1 MKTELLNGIFSVIDE
16 TELGLMNNEY
26 LNALETLYREQKNK
40 IMETLP
46 ENQRNAFLA
55 LEDLECALIA
65 ARKDND
71 IVIGMYTAVKLNN
84 ILQNPFHTFAEARGG
99 QKRAWEVE
107 KETIKDIEKSL
118 KQCRKS

>member
-1 MKTELLNGIFSVIDE
+1 MKTELLNGIFSVIDD

-26 LNALETLYREQKNK
+26 LNALETLYIEQKNK

-46 ENQRNAFLA
+46 ESQRNAFLA

-65 ARKDND
+65 ASKDND

-99 QKRAWEVE
+99 RKRAWEME
-107 KETIKDIEKSL
+107 KNAIRDIEKNL
-118 KQCRKS
+118 KQCGKN